1 MLICIL
7 LGNRKICRVKSSK
20 DMWVLNDKVV
30 IIGLIGF
37 NMMRR
42 GWGVY
47 IG

>member
-7 LGNRKICRVKSSK
+7 LGNRKISRDKSSK

-37 NMMRR
+37 NMMRI

-47 IG
+47 MG

>member
-7 LGNRKICRVKSSK
+7 LGNRKIRRDKSSK
-20 DMWVLNDKVV
+20 DMWVLEDKVV
-30 IIGLIGF
+30 IKGLIGL

-42 GWGVY
+42 GWGIY

>member
-1 MLICIL
+1 MGIL
-7 LGNRKICRVKSSK
+7 LGNRNICRDKSSK
-20 DMWVLNDKVV
+20 DMWVLEDKVV
-30 IIGLIGF
+30 IGLIGL

>member
-1 MLICIL
+1 MGIL
-7 LGNRKICRVKSSK
+7 LGSRNICRDKSSK
-20 DMWVLNDKVV
+20 DMWVLEDKVV
-30 IIGLIGF
+30 IIGMIRV

>member
-7 LGNRKICRVKSSK
+7 LENRKICRVKSSK
-20 DMWVLNDKVV
+20 DMWVLEDKVV
-30 IIGLIGF
+30 IKGLIGL

>member
-7 LGNRKICRVKSSK
+7 LGNRKIRGDKSSK
-20 DMWVLNDKVV
+20 DMWVLKDKVV
-30 IIGLIGF
+30 IKGLIGL